1 MEAKENA
8 RSRILFQRKQLLE
21 EERNRKSSMICRKLL
36 SQEWY
41 ETVKQI
47 LVYSA
52 VQKEADLDE
61 FIRQAW
67 KDGKILYFPKV
78 FGETM
83 EFFRADGSADLKKG
97 SFGVAEPWDESRP
110 YQAARGNLV
119 LVPGVAFSENGARIG
134 YGKGY
139 YDRYFGQW
147 KEKHIPFTALGIAFD
162 FQVIQEFKTDSN
174 DICMHRIITENREV
188 DCKDGL
194 GCVM

>member
-1 MEAKENA
+1 MEAKETV
-8 RSRILFQRKQLLE
+8 RSRILSQRKQFSE

-41 ETVKQI
+41 ETIKQI

-52 VQKEADLDE
+52 VQKEVDLGE

-78 FGETM
+78 FGKTM
-83 EFFRADGSADLKKG
+83 EFFRADSPADLKKG

-110 YQAARGNLV
+110 YEAAHQNLI
-119 LVPGVAFSENGARIG
+119 LVPGVAFSGNGARIG

-139 YDRYFGQW
+139 YDRYFGRW
-147 KEKHIPFTALGIAFD
+147 NEKDISYTAIGIAFD

-188 DCKDGL
+188 NYKDGL
-194 GCVM
+194 GSVM